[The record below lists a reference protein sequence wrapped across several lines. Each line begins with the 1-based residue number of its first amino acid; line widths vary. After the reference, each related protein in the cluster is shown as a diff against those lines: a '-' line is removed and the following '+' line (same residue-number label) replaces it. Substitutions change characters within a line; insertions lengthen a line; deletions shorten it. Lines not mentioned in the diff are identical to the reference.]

1 MDGELYDHQRDP
13 AQEKNLAD
21 EQPMVVAELYELFTD
36 HYRDV
41 LADGLPPVPFRV
53 GGEENPVRLTVR
65 DWHPEHELA
74 NGYGVIWQQAQLSDD
89 TLEINGYWDIEVA
102 QAGLYE
108 IRISRYPNDAPGPL
122 GATSVRLSIGDLLS
136 DCQVDR
142 AAHFVTFEM
151 NVSAGR
157 TRLQAWCS
165 DDTSGRTRG
174 AYFVEIKRLK

>member
-1 MDGELYDHQRDP
+1 PEQKQNISR
-13 AQEKNLAD
+13 